1 MKLDF
6 DFNEQ
11 LDLNLINYTKP
22 KNTIANLYLEIEKT
36 KNITKINKLN
46 FKEDSN
52 IIQIN
57 ELTFKKKILISFKN
71 IRVAT
76 KNNDFLI
83 KKNENILIKG
93 KKFDATN
100 IAKFFGEETDGNK
113 IKNINEK
120 IEIDFSNI
128 KIPMSEKLQNFKLL
142 GEIENGKFTK
152 ISSKENLE
160 TIIF

>member
-6 DFNEQ
+6 AFNEQ

-57 ELTFKKKILISFKN
+57 ELTFKKKI
-71 IRVAT
+71 
-76 KNNDFLI
+76 
-83 KKNENILIKG
+83 
-93 KKFDATN
+93 
-100 IAKFFGEETDGNK
+100 
-113 IKNINEK
+113 
-120 IEIDFSNI
+120 
-128 KIPMSEKLQNFKLL
+128 
-142 GEIENGKFTK
+142 
-152 ISSKENLE
+152 
-160 TIIF
+160 